1 MIDIYI
7 DNLLNFF
14 DKGGFVLYIVFIIAL
29 FLWTLLLE
37 RYMYISYEYRKFR
50 KSLIEELKNT
60 TFKKKFKEEIK
71 RYIIEDS
78 NIKLKTGLSFIKIL
92 IIVCPLVGLLGTVTG
107 MIEVFDVMAIN
118 GTSNVKSMANG
129 VSMATIPTMAGM
141 IVALSGILFEKKLEL
156 LIKYHTDKLYLEI
169 SKVL

>member
-7 DNLLNFF
+7 DNLLGFF
-14 DKGGFVLYIVFIIAL
+14 TKGGFVLYIVFAIAL
-29 FLWTLLLE
+29 FLWALLIE
-37 RYMYISYEYRKFR
+37 RYMYISIEYKKFK
-50 KSLIEELKNT
+50 KSLFEDLKKNQYE
-60 TFKKKFKEEIK
+60 KKFKEEIK
-71 RYIIEDS
+71 RYLIEDS
-78 NIKLKTGLSFIKIL
+78 NMKLKKGLSFIKTL

-156 LIKYHTDKLYLEI
+156 SIKYHTDKLYLEI

>member
-7 DNLLNFF
+7 DNLLGFF
-14 DKGGFVLYIVFIIAL
+14 TKGGFVLYIVFAIAL
-29 FLWTLLLE
+29 FLWALLIE
-37 RYMYISYEYRKFR
+37 RYMYISIEYKKF
-50 KSLIEELKNT
+50 KKALFEDLKNNQ
-60 TFKKKFKEEIK
+60 FEKKFKEEIK
-71 RYIIEDS
+71 RYLIEDS
-78 NIKLKTGLSFIKIL
+78 NMKLKRGLSFIKTL

-141 IVALSGILFEKKLEL
+141 VVALSGILFEKKLEL
-156 LIKYHTDKLYLEI
+156 SIKHHTDKLYLEI